1 MAQKSSDKR
10 GEKDDTDRSLFARF
24 VEGVV
29 VFCICVAALKFA
41 IEALVSIRIPLI
53 VIAVIVAIIVSISI
67 EKDNCRLCLAS
78 RR

>member
-41 IEALVSIRIPLI
+41 IEALISIRVPLI
-53 VIAVIVAIIVSISI
+53 VIAVIAAIIVII
-67 EKDNCRLCLAS
+67 YRAYRW
-78 RR
+78 RRGHDDY

>member
-29 VFCICVAALKFA
+29 VFCICGVVN
-41 IEALVSIRIPLI
+41 IC
-53 VIAVIVAIIVSISI
+53 AVFKPTKLSSF
-67 EKDNCRLCLAS
+67 C
-78 RR
+78 